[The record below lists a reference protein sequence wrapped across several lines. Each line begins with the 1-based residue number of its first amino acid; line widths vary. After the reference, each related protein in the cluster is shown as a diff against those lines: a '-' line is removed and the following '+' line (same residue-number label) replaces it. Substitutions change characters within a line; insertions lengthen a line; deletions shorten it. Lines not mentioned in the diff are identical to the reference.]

1 MGEATTTVTITR
13 TMKESL
19 DSIKVH
25 KRETYNDIVER
36 LYETYKGV
44 SEGVK
49 ADN

>member
-1 MGEATTTVTITR
+1 MREPTTTVTITR
-13 TMKESL
+13 EMKGKL

-25 KRETYNDIVER
+25 KRETYNDVMER
-36 LYETYKGV
+36 LYASCGRV